1 MARIIKKGRCD
12 FFRLEIDEG
21 GLERDSGENEQELGF
36 NELSFFIPQNGQEH
50 SLLTSDEKNRSS
62 VEKEEDV
69 SLSDPIKEAQLEREH
84 IIHEARKEAERL
96 KQEAEEILKRA
107 KKEAE
112 EIESNAYAIGYE
124 QGQKDGLEIGKKQF
138 EIGLQH
144 LKDFLESFKEQ
155 TKELSKKYE
164 AQMVQIALAVSK
176 KIIEKEVQEDKALI
190 GKVLRSTLDRT
201 IEGSSLIIHMNPR
214 DQENL
219 DEEFLKGLNSPGG
232 NKIEIRPDDTVQRGG
247 CMVETEFGLVDASIE
262 SKWISLLDDLAKEL
276 KDRTGL
282 ELSDE
287 ILVDSAKVSNKE

>member
-21 GLERDSGENEQELGF
+21 GLERDPGENEQELGF

-50 SLLTSDEKNRSS
+50 SLLASDEKDGSS

-69 SLSDPIKEAQLEREH
+69 TLSDPVKEAQLEREH

-176 KIIEKEVQEDKALI
+176 KIIEKEVQEDKTLI

-201 IEGSSLIIHMNPR
+201 IDGSSLIIHMNPR
-214 DQENL
+214 DHENL
-219 DEEFLKGLNSPGG
+219 DEEFLKGLNTPGG